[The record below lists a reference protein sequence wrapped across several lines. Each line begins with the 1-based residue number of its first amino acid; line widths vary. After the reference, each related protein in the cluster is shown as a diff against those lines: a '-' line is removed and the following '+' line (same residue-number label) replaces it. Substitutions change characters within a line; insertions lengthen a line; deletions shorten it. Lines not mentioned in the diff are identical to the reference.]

1 MSTKPVQSS
10 PVNVT
15 LGNFAENT
23 EQLSF
28 LMDVKEEVC
37 GTGTVGNCIG
47 EEASLRI
54 YLTPGLGEWSWE
66 KNKTKLGLSDVT
78 ESLK

>member
-1 MSTKPVQSS
+1 MTFVKPTMVSNPLALRIVRRMACQLSQSS

-37 GTGTVGNCIG
+37 GIGTVGNCLETTG
-47 EEASLRI
+47 
-54 YLTPGLGEWSWE
+54 
-66 KNKTKLGLSDVT
+66 
-78 ESLK
+78 

>member
-1 MSTKPVQSS
+1 MACQLSQSS

-15 LGNFAENT
+15 LRNFAANT

-28 LMDVKEEVC
+28 LMDVKEEMC
-37 GTGTVGNCIG
+37 GTGTVDNCLR

-54 YLTPGLGEWSWE
+54 YLTPGLGEWSWG

-78 ESLK
+78 ESPK

>member
-1 MSTKPVQSS
+1 MSTKSS

-15 LGNFAENT
+15 FGNFAENT

-37 GTGTVGNCIG
+37 GIGTVGNCLETMGRRIYL
-47 EEASLRI
+47 LRT
-54 YLTPGLGEWSWE
+54 YLTPGLGDCS
-66 KNKTKLGLSDVT
+66 
-78 ESLK
+78 

>member
-1 MSTKPVQSS
+1 MACQLSQSS

-15 LGNFAENT
+15 LRNFAANT

-28 LMDVKEEVC
+28 LMDVKEEMC
-37 GTGTVGNCIG
+37 GTGTVGNCLR

-54 YLTPGLGEWSWE
+54 YLTPGLGEWSWG

-78 ESLK
+78 ESPK